1 MGEKTMKK
9 DVKKKKKTDISSAA
23 TAPIKTVVAQPE
35 RISKKKKDM

>member
-9 DVKKKKKTDISSAA
+9 DVKKKKKSDVAA
-23 TAPIKTVVAQPE
+23 TVAPIKTIVAQPE